1 MIKEQVTSTEAAD
14 SAWGELYEIGGYAA
28 LMALAV
34 VLIEGLIVV
43 IIQDVWLHSGQF
55 GASFGDQPSTV
66 IGWFELFQSNRLI
79 GLLDDAILDIAVV
92 ALLGP
97 VFLALF
103 AALRRTNQ
111 SWMVVATPLA
121 FAGIAAYVATNTS
134 LSLLYV
140 SDQYAAATTEAQK
153 SLLLAAGQAT
163 IAVGGGG
170 LFWSTG
176 FILVAVAGLIVAAV
190 MRRGKLFGIATAWVG
205 ILANGLFLV
214 NYIASVFVSAT
225 SNVSTILVGCA
236 TILMFVWWILIA
248 RKLFQ
253 LGRNAPMVTETDP
266 RI

>member
-1 MIKEQVTSTEAAD
+1 VIKEQVTSTEAAD
-14 SAWGELYEIGGYAA
+14 SAWGKLYRIGGYAA

-43 IIQDVWLHSGQF
+43 IIQAVWLNSGRF
-55 GASFGDQPSTV
+55 GVIVGGQGGQPGTV
-66 IGWFELFQSNRLI
+66 IGWFNLFQNNRLI

-103 AALRRTNQ
+103 APLRRTNQ
-111 SWMVVATPLA
+111 SWMAVATPLA

-134 LSLLYV
+134 LSLLYL
-140 SDQYAAATTEAQK
+140 SDQYAAATAEAQR
-153 SLLLAAGQAT
+153 SLLLAAGQGI

-190 MRRGKLFGIATAWVG
+190 MRTGKLFGIATAWAG

-236 TILMFVWWILIA
+236 TILMFIWWILIA

-253 LGRNAPMVTETDP
+253 LDVKLKHGYL
-266 RI
+266 